1 MLQWIMNI
9 VHEEPA
15 TDYDRFIQDGSILS
29 KVMTSIVF
37 NSVALDQIDDNWGVV
52 SFGTGH
58 PPSEYHL
65 LSLSR
70 TPLWTE
76 SKLSSERSAVTESWT
91 SLNLKI

>member
-1 MLQWIMNI
+1 MLQWIMSI

-65 LSLSR
+65 YLFLEPRSGQSQSCHPRDPPLRSR
-70 TPLWTE
+70 GRL
-76 SKLSSERSAVTESWT
+76 
-91 SLNLKI
+91 